1 VFPWCRILPTSFA
14 GYGIAERCLA
24 DYYYSM
30 GKGHAEVPAGKLP
43 SASCRADADFA
54 SEATIPSWASEL
66 LDLSGPSTPAH
77 GGLTLGGAPHPA
89 DASPA
94 RTGSSSLAFLM
105 TVTEAATAL
114 RVSTKTVRRMLDRGE
129 LDCVRVG
136 RLVRIRAEDIG
147 HYIGQ
152 DTNA

>member
-1 VFPWCRILPTSFA
+1 
-14 GYGIAERCLA
+14 
-24 DYYYSM
+24 
-30 GKGHAEVPAGKLP
+30 
-43 SASCRADADFA
+43 
-54 SEATIPSWASEL
+54 
-66 LDLSGPSTPAH
+66 
-77 GGLTLGGAPHPA
+77 
-89 DASPA
+89 
-94 RTGSSSLAFLM
+94 M